1 MDEETEVDPQ
11 RAELERVIAVLTP
24 LRQHRQASAERAQR
38 RAQTELAT
46 MHDQLTQARSSL
58 GQERINQRERRQGL
72 ADTHLQ
78 QTLTLT
84 EVDRWHDKERRMLDR
99 LAEIRQD
106 VDQQCLR
113 IETQQ
118 ILLEQ
123 ARQTAK
129 ARQRAVEKLACLSEA
144 VHEEG

>member
-1 MDEETEVDPQ
+1 MDEELEVDPQ
-11 RAELERVIAVLTP
+11 RAELERLIDVLTP

-38 RAQTELAT
+38 RVQTELAM
-46 MHDQLTQARSSL
+46 MHERLTQAQATL

-99 LAEIRQD
+99 LAEVGQE

-113 IETQQ
+113 IDAQQ
-118 ILLEQ
+118 TLLEQ
-123 ARQTAK
+123 SRQTAK
-129 ARQRAVEKLACLSEA
+129 ARQRAVEKLACLGEA
-144 VHEEG
+144 IHEEG

>member
-1 MDEETEVDPQ
+1 MDEELEVDPQ
-11 RAELERVIAVLTP
+11 RAELERLIGVLTP

-38 RAQTELAT
+38 RAQMELAT
-46 MHDQLTQARSSL
+46 MHERLTQAQATL

-72 ADTHLQ
+72 ADAHLQ

-99 LAEIRQD
+99 LAEVRQE

-113 IETQQ
+113 IDAQQ
-118 ILLEQ
+118 ALLEQ
-123 ARQTAK
+123 SRQTAK
-129 ARQRAVEKLACLSEA
+129 ARQRAVEKLACLNEA
-144 VHEEG
+144 IHEEG